1 MLSSAVAVVVYVLV
15 LTALAHAFWTDD
27 RQARLRCRLGFH
39 GRCKRCGIRARC
51 PPALDL
57 PGLR

>member
-39 GRCKRCGIRARC
+39 GRCKRCGIRHGE
-51 PPALDL
+51 L
-57 PGLR
+57 P